1 MGKWFWL
8 IWALAAFALAA
19 FAAYQAKPV
28 VAILWVFNGVVGFMN
43 CLLAWLEGRS
53 K

>member
-8 IWALAAFALAA
+8 IWALAAFAFAA
-19 FAAYQAKPV
+19 FTAHEGRPV
-28 VAILWVFNGVVGFMN
+28 FTILWVLNGVLGFMN
-43 CLLAWLEGRS
+43 CLLAGLEGRS